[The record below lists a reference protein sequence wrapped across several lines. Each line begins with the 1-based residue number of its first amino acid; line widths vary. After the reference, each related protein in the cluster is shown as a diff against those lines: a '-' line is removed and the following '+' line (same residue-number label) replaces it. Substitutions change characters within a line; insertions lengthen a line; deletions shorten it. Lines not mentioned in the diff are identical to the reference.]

1 MRKDVVWSFRRVTLL
16 CAKGAVPDNVL
27 TKRPNDQTTKRQ
39 IDKLTIPPKSNSVPK
54 SSKPADQPTL
64 ILASASPRRRE
75 LLGVFGIDFDVR
87 PADIDESVISGET
100 PADYTLRLA
109 VEKASEVSGSYRGCF
124 VLGSDTTVAL
134 GGECLGKPED
144 ADQARVMLERLSGT
158 VHEVLSAVALVHP
171 GGRVETRLS
180 TTQVDFAELP
190 SAWISNYIASGEP
203 MDKAG
208 AYGIQGAAGIWVRRL
223 DGSYTGVV
231 GLPLFETGQL
241 LRRAGLC

>member
-1 MRKDVVWSFRRVTLL
+1 M
-16 CAKGAVPDNVL
+16 
-27 TKRPNDQTTKRQ
+27 
-39 IDKLTIPPKSNSVPK
+39 SN
-54 SSKPADQPTL
+54 L

-87 PADIDESVISGET
+87 PADIDESVITGET

-109 VEKASEVSGSYRGCF
+109 VEKAQAVAGEYGDSF

-134 GGECLGKPED
+134 QGDCLGKPAD
-144 ADQARVMLERLSGT
+144 AEGARGMLERLSGT

-171 GGRVETRLS
+171 GGGVETRLS
-180 TTQVDFAELP
+180 TTLVDFARLP
-190 SAWISNYIASGEP
+190 TEWIRDYIASGEP

-208 AYGIQGAAGIWVRRL
+208 AYGIQGAAGVWVRRL

-231 GLPLFETGQL
+231 GLPLFETGEL
-241 LRRAGLC
+241 LRHARLC

>member
-1 MRKDVVWSFRRVTLL
+1 MNEKT
-16 CAKGAVPDNVL
+16 N
-27 TKRPNDQTTKRQ
+27 
-39 IDKLTIPPKSNSVPK
+39 
-54 SSKPADQPTL
+54 L

-109 VEKASEVSGSYRGCF
+109 VDKAREVSGEYRDCF

-134 GGECLGKPED
+134 NGDCLGKPDD
-144 ADQARVMLERLSGT
+144 ADQARDMLERLSDT

-171 GGRVETRLS
+171 GGGVETRVS
-180 TTQVDFAELP
+180 TTQVDFAKLP
-190 SAWISNYIASGEP
+190 AGWISDYIASGEP

-208 AYGIQGAAGIWVRRL
+208 AYGIQGAAGVWVRRL

-241 LRRAGLC
+241 LRQAGLC

>member
-1 MRKDVVWSFRRVTLL
+1 M
-16 CAKGAVPDNVL
+16 N
-27 TKRPNDQTTKRQ
+27 N
-39 IDKLTIPPKSNSVPK
+39 
-54 SSKPADQPTL
+54 L

-100 PADYTLRLA
+100 PADYTVRLA
-109 VEKASEVSGSYRGCF
+109 VEKAREVSGEYRDCF

-134 GGECLGKPED
+134 DGDCLGKPSDDEE
-144 ADQARVMLERLSGT
+144 ARDMLERLSGT
-158 VHEVLSAVALVHP
+158 VHEVLSAVALIHP
-171 GGRVETRLS
+171 GGEVEIRLS
-180 TTQVDFAELP
+180 TTRVDFARLP
-190 SAWISNYIASGEP
+190 AEWIDDYIASGQP

-231 GLPLFETGQL
+231 GLPLFETGEL
-241 LRRAGLC
+241 LRKAGLC